1 MLTIVRD
8 RIQALIDD
16 GMSLRQVQRMDP
28 TKGWNNRFG
37 SDSGFWT
44 TEQFVEA
51 IYRELIEGS

>member
-37 SDSGFWT
+37 SDTGLWT
-44 TEQFVEA
+44 TDQSVEA
-51 IYRELIEGS
+51 IYRELSRGT